1 MKEKKPNKKL
11 IEVSIPLD
19 SINRSC
25 TKEKHIMFFFFVF
38 KTYFWVENKYF

>member
-1 MKEKKPNKKL
+1 MKEKKSNKKL

-25 TKEKHIMFFFFVF
+25 TKENILCKVIHKLSTHFLRVDH
-38 KTYFWVENKYF
+38 